1 MVFPQKASRS
11 CLKLGLKLMSVHCQS
26 DFRLNQ
32 PDSLILS
39 MIISRFFTRTW
50 LALLSKIVLLCL
62 LYNFDVVP

>member
-1 MVFPQKASRS
+1 MVLPQKASRS
-11 CLKLGLKLMSVHCQS
+11 CLKLGLKLMSVQCQS

>member
-1 MVFPQKASRS
+1 
-11 CLKLGLKLMSVHCQS
+11 MSVQCQS

-32 PDSLILS
+32 RDSLILS

>member
-1 MVFPQKASRS
+1 MVLPQKATRS
-11 CLKLGLKLMSVHCQS
+11 CLNLGLKLMSVHCQS
-26 DFRLNQ
+26 ENSDL
-32 PDSLILS
+32 DSLILS

>member
-1 MVFPQKASRS
+1 MVLPQKATGS
-11 CLKLGLKLMSVHCQS
+11 CLKLGLKLMLVHCQF

-32 PDSLILS
+32 PDSLILG

-50 LALLSKIVLLCL
+50 LALLRKIVLLCL